1 MTISDTS
8 KVKGKAVNVNT
19 IQVKS
24 LKMKTV
30 IFMVMETTVT
40 LQWNGLQNC
49 NRKADYSENKGISN
63 CIEI

>member
-8 KVKGKAVNVNT
+8 KVKGKTVHVNT

-24 LKMKTV
+24 LKMKTAM
-30 IFMVMETTVT
+30 FMVVLTTVT

-49 NRKADYSENKGISN
+49 NRKAN
-63 CIEI
+63 